1 MLPVYGA
8 NYMHRPPERPQTTGR
23 ANNQPRQ
30 LEFNEAMTDFKHMF
44 PTLDRDVIE
53 AVLRANNGL
62 VDATID
68 QLLSMGIDMSG
79 SMPPSSDSERP
90 PLPSYSSL
98 NQTEPPPAY
107 TPRANKSSFS
117 TSPSSR
123 PLPATPYSAWNPPL
137 LGKLPDDFLRLGP
150 ATTPVASSGN
160 FGGGMDDIELERF
173 LEDEKL
179 AMVLQNEEFIRELRH
194 NRDFMSS
201 LEKDRQRSTA
211 TEENNV
217 FTPVENTS
225 TADKDSLGAAGGNN
239 SAQQPSQ
246 LSASGS
252 VSVEPV
258 AVGATGGRPDS
269 QTHEDAVLR
278 EKLRHMGKSTRKKF
292 DKLAKMFHR
301 KNVNRANIM
310 ASGSAVST
318 ANLLEGYGDDDD
330 DDEML
335 NAMGS
340 ARLEIMEE
348 RDDSKDRGT
357 SPQKTVAPVKKP
369 PETDPKKS
377 GAVEPIVFFSED
389 NEFEYKKEQ

>member
-23 ANNQPRQ
+23 PNNQPRQ
-30 LEFNEAMTDFKHMF
+30 LEFNEAMNDFKHMF

-68 QLLSMGIDMSG
+68 QLLSMGIDMDGNIAAST
-79 SMPPSSDSERP
+79 DSEHP

-98 NQTEPPPAY
+98 NQSEPPPAY
-107 TPRANKSSFS
+107 TPREDKSLSIS
-117 TSPSSR
+117 SPSSR

-150 ATTPVASSGN
+150 STTPVTAPGT
-160 FGGGMDDIELERF
+160 FGDRMDKELERF

-179 AMVLQNEEFIRELRH
+179 AMVLQNEEFMRELRH
-194 NRDFMSS
+194 NSDFMLS
-201 LEKDRQRSTA
+201 LEKDRQRNSTA
-211 TEENNV
+211 AEAKNNLV
-217 FTPVENTS
+217 P
-225 TADKDSLGAAGGNN
+225 ADNSIKNEKGAAVGSSIAQTSISSSTPGN
-239 SAQQPSQ
+239 
-246 LSASGS
+246 
-252 VSVEPV
+252 VEPLPTGAG
-258 AVGATGGRPDS
+258 AVGGQRDS
-269 QTHEDAVLR
+269 PSHDDAVLR
-278 EKLRHMGKSTRKKF
+278 EKLKHMGKSTRKKF
-292 DKLAKMFHR
+292 DKLAKIFHR
-301 KNVNRANIM
+301 KNINRANIM
-310 ASGSAVST
+310 ATGSATST
-318 ANLLEGYGDDDD
+318 ANLLDGYNDDDD

-348 RDDSKDRGT
+348 GDDNREGQT
-357 SPQKTVAPVKKP
+357 SPQKTTMSAKP
-369 PETDPKKS
+369 PETSQKKP
-377 GAVEPIVFFSED
+377 GAAEPIVFFSED